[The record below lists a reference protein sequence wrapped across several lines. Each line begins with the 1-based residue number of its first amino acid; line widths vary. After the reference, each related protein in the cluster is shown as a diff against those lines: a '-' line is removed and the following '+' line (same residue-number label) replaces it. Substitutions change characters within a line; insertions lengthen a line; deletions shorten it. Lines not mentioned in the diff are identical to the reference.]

1 MKDKKTMRNLPR
13 YNILHL
19 KPRIQFPTLESQI
32 FIVKDVSLAGLQVYS
47 STKVSLKSF
56 NSVTLLLGN
65 SSYNLNIHQV
75 WLEEDFE
82 MEEVYKNIVKED
94 VEKLHFR
101 SGFRLKFHSE
111 KDYEL
116 WKKLIHAFHNHF
128 EAKKS
133 D

>member
-1 MKDKKTMRNLPR
+1 MKEKGKLRNLPR

-19 KPRIQFPTLESQI
+19 KPKLEFPTLETHL
-32 FIVKDVSLAGLQVYS
+32 FVVKDVSLAGLQVYS

-65 SSYNLNIHQV
+65 SSYNLNVHQV
-75 WLEEDFE
+75 WLEEEFQ
-82 MEEVYKNIVKED
+82 MEDRYKAIVREEAD
-94 VEKLHFR
+94 KLHFR

-111 KDYEL
+111 SEYIK

-128 EAKKS
+128 KSKK
-133 D
+133 